1 MRNRSRRWIYVG
13 IIAGIPAALLLAGL
27 AVLSI
32 EAASA
37 QSDLWARQFATSFE
51 EDANGVTMDDAGNIY
66 VLGETGGILPGQTTG
81 GGRIDAYIA
90 KYDTDG
96 DVLWVRQFGGVG
108 EDSAL
113 AGTVDSTGNL
123 YVVGQS
129 PGELPGRLFVGGL
142 SGAFVRKYTGD
153 GDELWSR
160 QYGTQVSAKANGV
173 AVAAAGNVY
182 VVGQVEGALPGQRH
196 IGRSDAFIRAY
207 DDSGNELWTRQF
219 GTSDSDFALD
229 VAVNEAGSVYVVGW
243 SRSEVEMPV
252 QGGPSLK

>member
-1 MRNRSRRWIYVG
+1 MW
-13 IIAGIPAALLLAGL
+13 
-27 AVLSI
+27 
-32 EAASA
+32 
-37 QSDLWARQFATSFE
+37 W
-51 EDANGVTMDDAGNIY
+51 
-66 VLGETGGILPGQTTG
+66 
-81 GGRIDAYIA
+81 
-90 KYDTDG
+90 
-96 DVLWVRQFGGVG
+96 
-108 EDSAL
+108 
-113 AGTVDSTGNL
+113 
-123 YVVGQS
+123 
-129 PGELPGRLFVGGL
+129 GL

-207 DDSGNELWTRQF
+207 DDSGNELWTGQF